1 MKKCLALLKTHTCTG
16 YDVTS
21 KAGIKP
27 AVFKAKPECYLKQFW
42 EEPLSEPTMQQAET
56 YLIQVIIDYKSSC
69 GTFDKLR
76 YKIYILTEK

>member
-1 MKKCLALLKTHTCTG
+1 M
-16 YDVTS
+16 TS
-21 KAGIKP
+21 KTGIKP
-27 AVFKAKPECYLKQFW
+27 AAFKAKPECYLKQFW

-76 YKIYILTEK
+76 YKIYILKKK